1 MFTSKAIASTP
12 LFCKTAKLSKSDITE
27 IKSPHLSKVNSNFM
41 IKNFL
46 LFVLVLLALT
56 ANSAFVRAQRDL
68 GVRPTDSG
76 GVLMPEQAAYD
87 VKSYDLDVRPNI
99 QEQSIKGVLT
109 AEALIVKPLDKFV
122 LDLDRPFT
130 VESAMLVEGKKQTP
144 LKFER
149 REGKIW
155 IAFPKMEKAGKTVDV
170 RVAYSGK
177 PKVAPRPPW
186 VGGFVWSKTADGSPW
201 VATAVQNDGADL
213 WFPVKDHPS
222 DKPETVSLHFTVPEP
237 LVAASNGKLQSI
249 VKNADGTRTF
259 NWFVS
264 QPISNYCI
272 ALNIAPY
279 KLVEDK
285 VQSVS
290 GMMIPIQ
297 FYVLPEDYDKGQSLV
312 DLLKKYVAFYEEYLG
327 PYPFR
332 ADKIGVA
339 ETPHLGMEHQ
349 TITAYG
355 NHFKYNAD
363 GDDWLLFHEF
373 GHEWWANLV
382 TAKDWNDFWLH
393 EGFQSFM
400 DTFYVEK
407 IKGKDA
413 YFAAMKARYRG
424 LHNVKPVAPRE
435 PQTTTQI
442 YMLPPDYTK
451 SDGDIYGKGAL
462 ILNTLRFYLGDD
474 AFFKALRRMAYP
486 TPEMEKITNGKQTRL
501 ATTDEFLRIAEQQ
514 SGKKLDW
521 FFEVYLRQPA
531 LPKLVTETKPN
542 QLVLRWE
549 TPNNLPF
556 PMPIEVKIGGVTKL
570 VEMPN
575 GTVTIPLPQ
584 DAGYAVD
591 PNGWILKA
599 Q

>member
-1 MFTSKAIASTP
+1 MLATSI
-12 LFCKTAKLSKSDITE
+12 
-27 IKSPHLSKVNSNFM
+27 V
-41 IKNFL
+41 
-46 LFVLVLLALT
+46 
-56 ANSAFVRAQRDL
+56 AQRDL

-109 AEALIVKPLDKFV
+109 VKALIVKPIEKFV
-122 LDLDRPFT
+122 LDLDMPFT
-130 VESAMLVEGKKQTP
+130 IESVALLFPNKHKKDRP

-155 IAFPKMEKAGKTVDV
+155 ITFPQMEKAGKTVDV
-170 RVAYSGK
+170 RLAYSGK
-177 PKVAPRPPW
+177 PKPAPRPPW

-201 VATAVQNDGADL
+201 IATAVQNDGADL

-249 VKNADGTRTF
+249 VKNPDGTRTF

-279 KLVEDK
+279 KLIEDK

-297 FYVLPEDYDKGQSLV
+297 FYVLPEDYAKGQSLV
-312 DLLKKYVAFYEEYLG
+312 DLTKKYVAFYEEYLG

-332 ADKIGVA
+332 ADKIGIA

-355 NHFKYNAD
+355 NNFKYNPD

-382 TAKDWNDFWLH
+382 TANDWNGFWIH

-407 IKGKDA
+407 TKGKEA
-413 YFAAMKARYRG
+413 YFAAMRARYRN
-424 LHNVKPVAPRE
+424 LHNIKPVAPRE
-435 PQTTTQI
+435 AQTTTQI

-462 ILNTLRFYLGDD
+462 ILNSLRFYLGDD
-474 AFFKALRRMAYP
+474 AFFKSLRRMAYP

-501 ATTDEFLRIAEQQ
+501 VTTDDFLKIAEQQ

-531 LPKLVTETKPN
+531 LPKLVAETKPN
-542 QLVLRWE
+542 SLVLRWDV
-549 TPNNLPF
+549 PNNLPF
-556 PMPIEVKIGGVTKL
+556 PMPIEVEIGGVTKR
-570 VEMPN
+570 VEMVN
-575 GTVTIPLPQ
+575 GTATVPLPQ
-584 DAGYAVD
+584 DVKYVVD
-591 PNGWILKA
+591 PNGWVLKA